1 MASKGG
7 SMSAVTKPKFELGQ
21 LLTTPGALQ
30 ALSRNGADGSVYAD
44 RHRKGDW
51 GNVSDHSVHENERA
65 LIQHDPIM
73 SAYTLE
79 DGTRIW
85 IVTEAD
91 RGTTTILLPEEY

>member
-21 LLTTPGALQ
+21 LLITPGALQ
-30 ALSRNGADGSVYAD
+30 VLSRNGTDGSVYAD
-44 RHRKGDW
+44 RHRRGDW
-51 GNVSDHSVHENERA
+51 GDVSDDSLHENERG
-65 LIQHDPIM
+65 LIQHGPIM
-73 SAYTLE
+73 SAYALA

-91 RGTTTILLPEEY
+91 RSGTTILLPEEY